1 MHVAKTPADVQ
12 KEEKQNEKEAA
23 DAATAVK
30 KYNKDFK
37 IAARKAFKDEF
48 MDKVKGAVNEAK
60 TKKIFLGVNDTQ
72 GNDYLAVYKEVT
84 CVNLAPTAKKTG
96 AITAVHAAAKMK
108 VKSKKGR

>member
-1 MHVAKTPADVQ
+1 MHVAKTAADVQ

-23 DAATAVK
+23 DKATAVK

-37 IAARKAFKDEF
+37 IAARKARKAFKDEL

-60 TKKIFLGVNDTQ
+60 TNKIFLGVNDTQ

-84 CVNLAPTAKKTG
+84 CVNLAPTAKK
-96 AITAVHAAAKMK
+96 
-108 VKSKKGR
+108 SP

>member
-84 CVNLAPTAKKTG
+84 CVNLAPTAK
-96 AITAVHAAAKMK
+96 
-108 VKSKKGR
+108 